1 MYFCFVRR
9 LQPIAEHYMI
19 HTRTDQNHTVKKRSR
34 MRLFQSSP
42 AAKQR
47 LEVESLLLS
56 SQEEAVEGKR
66 EKNE

>member
-1 MYFCFVRR
+1 
-9 LQPIAEHYMI
+9 
-19 HTRTDQNHTVKKRSR
+19 
-34 MRLFQSSP
+34 MRPFQSSP

-66 EKNE
+66 EKNEWAKRNKSQSGWGELVYSAISIKEIGLH